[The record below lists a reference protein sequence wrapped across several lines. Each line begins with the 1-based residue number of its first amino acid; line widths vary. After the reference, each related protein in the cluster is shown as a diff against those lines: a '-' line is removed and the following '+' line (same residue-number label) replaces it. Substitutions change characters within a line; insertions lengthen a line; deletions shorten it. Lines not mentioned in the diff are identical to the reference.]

1 MAWKIYDVTK
11 DPFALGLVGLA
22 EAIPSI
28 TVALYAGH
36 AADVRSRKTIAL
48 WSLGDLRDYLS
59 QRTGARLSR
68 LGDGGHRGAVGAF
81 AFICEFVGVEPFD
94 PVNRV
99 GFRPGSGRRDLWI
112 RRSLDQRRG
121 RKIDIWHRRVF
132 NDRRFGSNGV
142 RAAHADSA
150 TTRKIFRSAKRA
162 RRLAFRVLK
171 PDRAERDRFGF
182 IRGFVRRRDC
192 VVTGFRARHFV
203 RRPAHVGTFARRTGS
218 GRRVDGLVARAQ
230 PDSPTRPVNVYLL
243 QSQLLACV

>member
-142 RAAHADSA
+142 RAAHGDSA
-150 TTRKIFRSAKRA
+150 TTQKSSVAQSVREGLRFVFSNQIVLSAIW
-162 RRLAFRVLK
+162 
-171 PDRAERDRFGF
+171 FGF
-182 IRGFVRRRDC
+182 IRGFVRRR
-192 VVTGFRARHFV
+192 GR
-203 RRPAHVGTFARRTGS
+203 VGTFARRTGS

-230 PDSPTRPVNVYLL
+230 PDSPTRPVNVY
-243 QSQLLACV
+243 